1 MARKGACRYL
11 AYGTATQARSHQAYT
26 VGWTKVTLPGSHGKK
41 RKHLE
46 DERVGSIYLN
56 MLKKSISKI
65 WSTLFP
71 RGLSR
76 SPFLPFL
83 VISILLLGPI
93 VAWRLHRLGM
103 FHTMESEVKGDAG
116 ADLPRPG
123 GMDPLEL
130 HVPLEADS
138 NRPQFLTMT
147 LLPGLGNSVLQ
158 ISANLPGLGS
168 TPLLAAP
175 TGDDLVN
182 GKSGTPNGF
191 NDDHGAIEFP
201 WGGSLAG
208 SVTPVGAAITIPW
221 KGKQIEASTE
231 ASANSEVAEGGLLR
245 LYSANSVEKQTQ
257 EGNPSFV
264 ATYHNVGG
272 EGRWLSKNDV
282 VVSARLTSASIE
294 LTLDVKNT
302 GDTPEPVGA
311 GWHPRFLLPANG
323 RRQALIQLPAGS
335 RMQISPQSLPT
346 GSLEPT
352 ATTDR
357 FVTRPALIGPASL
370 DTTIANPKATGKDAW
385 PTLLNVAAGYGIRI
399 GSLSTSVKAVRAY
412 SPEDA
417 NYVSLGV
424 QTNLDDAF
432 GKQWLS
438 AATAGMVTLLPGETF
453 QWKVRLE
460 IFALPKA

>member
-1 MARKGACRYL
+1 M
-11 AYGTATQARSHQAYT
+11 
-26 VGWTKVTLPGSHGKK
+26 
-41 RKHLE
+41 E
-46 DERVGSIYLN
+46 DERVRSIYLD
-56 MLKKSISKI
+56 MLKMSISKL
-65 WSTLFP
+65 WRRLFP

-83 VISILLLGPI
+83 VIAILLLGPT
-93 VAWRLHRLGM
+93 VAWRLHRLGE
-103 FHTMESEVKGDAG
+103 FHTIESEIKGDIG
-116 ADLPRPG
+116 ALPPQPG
-123 GMDPLEL
+123 GMDSLEL
-130 HVPLEADS
+130 HVPAEANS
-138 NRPQFLTMT
+138 NTPQFVMLTI
-147 LLPGLGNSVLQ
+147 LPGLGNSVLQ
-158 ISANLPGLGS
+158 ITANLPGLGS

-182 GKSGTPNGF
+182 GRSATPNGF

-201 WGGSLAG
+201 WGGGLAG

-221 KGKQIEASTE
+221 GGKQIEASTE

-245 LYSANSVEKQTQ
+245 LSSANSVDKQTQ
-257 EGNPSFV
+257 EGNPSV
-264 ATYHNVGG
+264 RATYHNVGG

-302 GDTPEPVGA
+302 GNTPEPVGA

-323 RRQALIQLPAGS
+323 RGQALIQLPAGS
-335 RMQISPQSLPT
+335 RMQVSPQSLPT
-346 GSLEPT
+346 GILEPT
-352 ATTDR
+352 ATTER
-357 FVTRPALIGPASL
+357 FITRPALIGSASL
-370 DTTIANPKATGKDAW
+370 DTTIANPKATGKNAW
-385 PTLLNVAAGYGIRI
+385 PTLLNVAAGYGIRM
-399 GSLSTSVKAVRAY
+399 GSLSTSIKSVRVY

-438 AATAGMVTLLPGETF
+438 PAAAGMVTLMPGETF